1 MPDVNEQWIR
11 EQFQEAKVKVATGK
25 AVLKLLEAWS
35 KLDLTE
41 KQAAE
46 AVEIFSKVALVISIV
61 PDKPDE
67 VWAPAQP
74 GFIAMGEE
82 VRVKSDAF
90 SGELA
95 ATHNGRRG
103 KVVGVRY
110 GDVIVRS
117 TDNKSP
123 FLDGAHYSPYMLEK
137 RVR

>member
-1 MPDVNEQWIR
+1 MPDVNEEWVR
-11 EQFQEAKVKVATGK
+11 EQFQEAKIKVATGK
-25 AVLKLLEAWS
+25 AVLKLLDAWS
-35 KLDLTE
+35 KLELTE

-46 AVEIFSKVALVISIV
+46 AVQVFSKVALTISIV

-67 VWAPAQP
+67 IWLPAQP

-82 VRVKSDAF
+82 VRVKPDAF
-90 SGELA
+90 AGELA
-95 ATHNGRRG
+95 PVHNGRKG

-110 GDVIVRS
+110 GDIIVRS
-117 TDNKSP
+117 TDNKKP